1 MFELNSNR
9 KNFKIL
15 VIDDDLSV
23 LEVLR
28 MMLEHDGYHVITAPG
43 GLEGIEIYKQDNDIS
58 LVIIDLTMPDIPGIE
73 TLKRIIK
80 INPSQKV
87 MMASGYDSTESAQ
100 EAIDLGACY
109 FMEKP
114 FDIEKLFEVIRNI
127 IGNEQV

>member
-1 MFELNSNR
+1 MADLNSNE
-9 KNFKIL
+9 KKYKIL
-15 VIDDDLSV
+15 VIDDDESV

-43 GLEGIEIYKQDNDIS
+43 GLEGVETYKQENDIS

-73 TLKRIIK
+73 TLKRILQ
-80 INPSQKV
+80 INSSQKV

-100 EAIDLGACY
+100 ESMDMGAKY

-114 FDIEKLFEVIRNI
+114 FDIQKLFEVIKNI
-127 IGNEQV
+127 IIDD